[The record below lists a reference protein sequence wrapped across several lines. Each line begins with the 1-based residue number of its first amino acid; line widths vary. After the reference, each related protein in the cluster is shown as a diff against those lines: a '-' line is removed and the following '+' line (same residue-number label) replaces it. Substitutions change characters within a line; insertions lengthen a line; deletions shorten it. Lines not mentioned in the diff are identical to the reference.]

1 MIQNDFTIVP
11 PMADSVLLS
20 FSAGSVNGDDSCQPV
35 TIFDDDIFEG
45 TEDFQVFLSSPTGGA
60 NLASPSMATVTL
72 TDNDRK
78 LKVHRY
84 INRILCN
91 LRIITLYQKCNSF
104 IILCPPAIHVI
115 KSTKYT
121 FRYTFIIIT
130 KCE

>member
-1 MIQNDFTIVP
+1 
-11 PMADSVLLS
+11 MADNVLLS

-35 TIFDDDIFEG
+35 TVTIIDDGIFEG
-45 TEDFQVFLSSPTGGA
+45 TEDFQVFLSSTTGGA

-91 LRIITLYQKCNSF
+91 LRIIILYQKCNSF
-104 IILCPPAIHVI
+104 IICPLAIHV
-115 KSTKYT
+115 KKNYQVY
-121 FRYTFIIIT
+121 FLLYVHNNN
-130 KCE
+130 KV